1 MRIRHTT
8 YRRAMC
14 LLSAVA
20 AAYYTICLLSRYQ
33 LRQAK
38 GSCWDPLPGDE
49 KGEEFEFF
57 CDQNIYSISSN
68 LIQVSLECFHYF
80 LHMSDPLSRNYE
92 MLLPSSCSNLLAEA
106 VKRINS
112 LVERRVQDLLDTF
125 MNANTFEL
133 MESFVP
139 KSLPMLGL
147 VAVGDLVGTI
157 STLAPTNP
165 CKFSLAILMKAGE
178 LQVSMV
184 RRILSITVGPVFNT
198 LPSRSWIA
206 NKDEVRAKR

>member
-1 MRIRHTT
+1 
-8 YRRAMC
+8 
-14 LLSAVA
+14 
-20 AAYYTICLLSRYQ
+20 
-33 LRQAK
+33 
-38 GSCWDPLPGDE
+38 
-49 KGEEFEFF
+49 
-57 CDQNIYSISSN
+57 
-68 LIQVSLECFHYF
+68 
-80 LHMSDPLSRNYE
+80 

-184 RRILSITVGPVFNT
+184 RRILSLTVGPVFNT

-206 NKDEVRAKR
+206 NKDEDWSKQDEAIASNAVRRSSLHSFVLSLPLVWLPVGYMLVTVVVGTGVFLIFFGLSVFILYLSLLPPALFLICVFLVNSLKSWSHLKEVLV